1 MTERLTIACGAYDRT
16 WPLIA
21 GRIAP
26 EGYELDWTILPPEQ
40 AFLRGQ
46 VAGGFDISELSF
58 STYLVQASRN
68 ASRYRAIPVFPS
80 RMFRHSAIYV
90 RANAGIHAPE
100 DLSGKTIGVPEFQ
113 LSAIVWARGILSDEH
128 GVAVEDVQW
137 VIADIDQPHRVEK
150 VPVELPA
157 RISARHLD
165 PNDTLW
171 AAMQRGEVDAIIAPR
186 APQAFVEGDPRI
198 VRLFPNAREAER
210 AYYERTGIFPI
221 MHLIGIR
228 EDVAI
233 AHPDLP
239 AALLQAFDA
248 ARGHARQELH
258 QVAYSYAMLPWLPDL
273 VSEADRTMGGDYWS
287 YGIEKNRKALGTMC
301 RYSFEQGLSERL
313 MTCEEIFIY

>member
-1 MTERLTIACGAYDRT
+1 MTEKLTIACGAYDRT

-68 ASRYRAIPVFPS
+68 ASRYRALPVFPS

-90 RANAGIHAPE
+90 RADAGIHAPE
-100 DLSGKTIGVPEFQ
+100 QLRGKSIGVPEFQ

-128 GVAVEDVQW
+128 GVAVEDVRW

-157 RISARHLD
+157 RISTRHLD
-165 PNDTLW
+165 PSDTLW
-171 AAMQRGEVDAIIAPR
+171 AAMLRGEIDAIIAPR
-186 APQAFVEGDPRI
+186 APEAFVQGDPRI
-198 VRLFPNAREAER
+198 VRLFRTRAKPNRLIISARASSR
-210 AYYERTGIFPI
+210 SCT
-221 MHLIGIR
+221 
-228 EDVAI
+228 
-233 AHPDLP
+233 
-239 AALLQAFDA
+239 
-248 ARGHARQELH
+248 
-258 QVAYSYAMLPWLPDL
+258 
-273 VSEADRTMGGDYWS
+273 
-287 YGIEKNRKALGTMC
+287 
-301 RYSFEQGLSERL
+301 
-313 MTCEEIFIY
+313 